1 MFRSI
6 MQRMDGNRRSGLE
19 LDPNVVARSF
29 GAVSGV
35 NEPLPET
42 DVPLTHA
49 EDDDLHIHL
58 DQRAVK
64 PQPPRSLQSL
74 AVERLRSLKP
84 RSPERKQQVA
94 EALAAMLEP
103 LKTIDD
109 LVATLEEERFQ
120 AIDARWEEIRKQGR
134 ILQDGIPALQREL
147 AAAMNHVNA
156 CEQEKGKCKTE
167 VEEAFYSRKKISRF
181 STQKEISAADQK
193 LESARNAMAL
203 ATQDTLEAHQAMA
216 VVEGKV
222 ATVKTNLATITK
234 EMSRLECELDG
245 KPYFDPTLGLSLT
258 PGFYRDAG

>member
-6 MQRMDGNRRSGLE
+6 MQRMDGNRRSGME
-19 LDPNVVARSF
+19 LDPALVARNF
-29 GAVSGV
+29 GAVADV
-35 NEPLPET
+35 AEPFPET
-42 DVPLTHA
+42 DVPLVHA
-49 EDDDLHIHL
+49 EDDDTNIHL

-103 LKTIDD
+103 IKAIDD
-109 LVATLEEERFQ
+109 LVATLEQEHFE
-120 AIDARWEEIRKQGR
+120 AIDARWETIRKQGR
-134 ILQDGIPALQREL
+134 VLQDGIPGLQREL
-147 AAAMNHVNA
+147 AAAMNHVNE
-156 CEQEKGKCKTE
+156 CEREKGKCKTV

-222 ATVKTNLATITK
+222 ATVKTNLATITT
-234 EMSRLECELDG
+234 EMSRLEAELRG
-245 KPYFDPTLGLSLT
+245 EAYHDPATGLST
-258 PGFYRDAG
+258 SPVFYRDKW